1 MLTRSPD
8 ARSITRTVRIDE
20 DVQEM
25 LEKLA
30 ETESISV
37 NALVN
42 KALRKHVVW
51 EAPLEKFDAMDIPLQ
66 VLVRIIGYLSDEN
79 AKELARTAGTTAARE
94 FMQLMFEAVNLDMVL
109 KYFELQGQQLKSFYF
124 DHRQDSGHHK
134 LTIRHGMG
142 PKWSIYYE
150 ELTRSL
156 LKELGAELDVE
167 RSDNQVTAH
176 FNGSGTPERVPN
188 VSAYLKGL

>member
-1 MLTRSPD
+1 M
-8 ARSITRTVRIDE
+8 RIDE
-20 DVQEM
+20 DVQDR

-30 ETESISV
+30 EKESISV

-51 EAPLEKFDAMDIPLQ
+51 EAPLEKFDAVDMPLQ
-66 VLVRIIGYLSDEN
+66 LLVSIIGYLSDEN
-79 AKELARTAGTTAARE
+79 AKELARTAGTTIARE
-94 FMQLMFEAVNLDMVL
+94 FMQLMFEAVTLDTVL

-124 DHRQDSGHHK
+124 EHRQDIAHHK
-134 LTIRHGMG
+134 VTIRHGMG

-156 LKELGAELDVE
+156 LKELGAELEVE
-167 RSDNQVTAH
+167 RSDNQVTVH
-176 FNGSGTPERVPN
+176 VNGTGTPRESQN
-188 VSAYLKGL
+188 VSAYVKRL